1 MLHSLLGLGD
11 PQLECAVH
19 EQDDYLRES
28 RKEITISDFKL
39 LKAKHFVE
47 MATVIPTLEYP

>member
-28 RKEITISDFKL
+28 RKEITISDFEL